1 MIHIF
6 ATLSMQDDSKLKGFP
21 VDKLLISMC
30 RWPMRTRSGQ
40 LLDTSSL
47 LLEILELLEQQAED
61 GHKPGFSVWATLI
74 DRLSKAA
81 KHDESLWSLVQRAFR
96 MLLTEHPDRSPSMS
110 MLKIGLK
117 TCEATTDA
125 ELAAQLVSLIVSR
138 SEAESSS
145 FEEGPPLDSTTLD
158 VDARSINVVDGAN
171 EFEPVDE
178 PHQISPD
185 SKVPPTGAPI
195 PIQELRKAFEISLG
209 AGDMSSA
216 SSILSSFDK
225 LSPYFPLSA
234 QTEFYALGLLGFAK
248 AGDADNAKNLLIE
261 MKQKEM
267 KPR

>member
-1 MIHIF
+1 
-6 ATLSMQDDSKLKGFP
+6 
-21 VDKLLISMC
+21 MC
-30 RWPMRTRSGQ
+30 RWPTRTRNGQ

-47 LLEILELLEQQAED
+47 LLEILELLEQQAKD
-61 GHKPGFSVWATLI
+61 GHKPGFAVWSALI

-81 KHDESLWSLVQRAFR
+81 IHDESLWSLAQRAFK
-96 MLLTEHPDRSPSMS
+96 MLLTEHPDKSPSMT
-110 MLKIGLK
+110 MLKIGLQ

-125 ELAAQLVSLIVSR
+125 ELAAQLVSTVVNR
-138 SEAESSS
+138 SESSS
-145 FEEGPPLDSTTLD
+145 FDDGPPLDSTTFD
-158 VDARSINVVDGAN
+158 VDSSSINIVDGAN

-209 AGDMSSA
+209 AGDMSSV

-225 LSPYFPLSA
+225 LSLYYPLSA